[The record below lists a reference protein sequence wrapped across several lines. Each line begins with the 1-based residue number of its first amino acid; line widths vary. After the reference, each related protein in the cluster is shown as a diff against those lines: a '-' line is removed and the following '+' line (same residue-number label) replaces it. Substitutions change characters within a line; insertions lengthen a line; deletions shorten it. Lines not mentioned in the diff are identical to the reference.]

1 MLSLLDFVQDLLNPD
16 LRFLPKALVIAVM
29 SSVVC
34 GVIGTY
40 VVLRGMAF
48 IGDAVAHAVFPGLA
62 VAFVFQGNLVL
73 GGAIA
78 GVVTAVLVAVFAQ
91 NRRIKED
98 SVIGVFFV
106 AAFALGIVVIS
117 RSPGYSGSLQQF
129 LFGSITGIPD
139 EDLSTVAI
147 TGLVLLIVLFLF
159 HKEFVAVTLDR
170 EMARAT
176 GIPVFAL
183 DLLLYIMVAVAIV
196 ISIQTIGNILVLAL
210 LITPAAAARLLTDRL
225 GVMMLLGPVIGGT
238 SALVGMYVSWS
249 LDLPVGGTIVLAAT
263 AVFLLAWCLAPRH
276 GLIARRLQSRAV
288 QVLQAAAD
296 GTSPTTAAVPPMSL
310 PERRKDAVR

>member
-1 MLSLLDFVQDLLNPD
+1 MLSPIDFIQDLLNPD
-16 LRFLPKALVIAVM
+16 LRFLPKALLVTMM

-62 VAFVFQGNLVL
+62 VAFVVQGNLVL
-73 GGAIA
+73 GGAVA
-78 GVVTAVLVAVFAQ
+78 GVLTAILVAVFSQ

-106 AAFALGIVVIS
+106 AAFALGIVIIS
-117 RSPGYSGSLQQF
+117 QAPGYAGALQQF

-139 EDLSTVAI
+139 EDVLTVAV
-147 TGLVLLIVLFLF
+147 TGAILLTVVFLL

-170 EMARAT
+170 ETARSV
-176 GIPVFAL
+176 GLPVFGL
-183 DLLLYIMVAVAIV
+183 DLALYVMVAIAIV

-225 GVMMLLGPVIGGT
+225 GRMMILAPVIGGFC
-238 SALVGMYVSWS
+238 ALFGLYISWS
-249 LDLPVGGTIVLAAT
+249 FDLPAGGTIVLLAT
-263 AVFLLAWCLAPRH
+263 LVFLLAWVFAPRH
-276 GLIARRLQSRAV
+276 GLLMKYLRKRATPIEGEDDEDTV
-288 QVLQAAAD
+288 AKVKTLKPV
-296 GTSPTTAAVPPMSL
+296 SLEMTA
-310 PERRKDAVR
+310 